1 MKYYTL
7 VDKLTAAGCKMSMLD
22 QETISVLEKL
32 ANLSEEKKPS
42 PANLKGKLL
51 RLVSECQAFADSE
64 RDPWIRKYASDAV
77 RNIIKNDNDSLD
89 INITKIINYYNIE
102 AFEKYT
108 ELLEVY
114 GEYKGIS

>member
-1 MKYYTL
+1 MKYYAL
-7 VDKLTAAGCKMSMLD
+7 VDKLTAAGCKMNMLD

-32 ANLSEEKKPS
+32 AELSEKP
-42 PANLKGKLL
+42 AKTLNTKGKLL
-51 RLVSECQAFADSE
+51 RLISECQAFADAE

-89 INITKIINYYNIE
+89 INITKIVNYYNIG
-102 AFEKYT
+102 AFEKYA
-108 ELLEVY
+108 ELLEAY